1 MKKTIQER
9 LAAMPKAEKAK
20 RMFLIK
26 KKAKQELEKKEK
38 LNNSKDTNQ
47 NMSDDKK
54 KENEYIHPLVKRYY
68 SNKAWMDIGWDYPTK
83 DEMEEYDAMVQR
95 TIRNQSRILVGI
107 IVGGLVLL
115 CILAS

>member
-68 SNKAWMDIGWDYPTK
+68 SMGWDYPTK
-83 DEMEEYDAMVQR
+83 DRMEEYDAM
-95 TIRNQSRILVGI
+95 TRNHSLLLGGI

-115 CILAS
+115 YILLS

>member
-38 LNNSKDTNQ
+38 LNTSKDTNQ

-83 DEMEEYDAMVQR
+83 DDMEKYDAM
-95 TIRNQSRILVGI
+95 TRNHSLLLGGI

-115 CILAS
+115 YILLS

>member
-54 KENEYIHPLVKRYY
+54 KENEYIHPLVKRYTD
-68 SNKAWMDIGWDYPTK
+68 MGWDYPTK